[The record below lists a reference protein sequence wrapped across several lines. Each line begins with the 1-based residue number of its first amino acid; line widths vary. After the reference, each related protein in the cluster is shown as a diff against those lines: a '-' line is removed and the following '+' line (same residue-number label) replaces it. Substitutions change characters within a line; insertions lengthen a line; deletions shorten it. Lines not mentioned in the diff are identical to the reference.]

1 VKLLSIPYRYLYP
14 SAMFFVCIGVYAANN
29 DMFQVGE
36 TLFIGVIGYILLRL
50 DFHPAPILLGF
61 VLGPRFE
68 ENFRR
73 SLLISRGDLTT
84 FIERPISAF
93 FLAISV
99 LPIAAQI
106 YVWLRKPKVL
116 AGEKPIEADIPTTR
130 YSELAG

>member
-1 VKLLSIPYRYLYP
+1 VTFHLRPRFATNDVDLAKLAISHLQLKRLLKVRLI
-14 SAMFFVCIGVYAANN
+14 A
-29 DMFQVGE
+29 VGY
-36 TLFIGVIGYILLRL
+36 VLLRL

-73 SLLISRGDLTT
+73 SLLISRGDLMT

-93 FLAISV
+93 FLTICVV
-99 LPIAAQI
+99 LIVAQI
-106 YVWLRKPKVL
+106 YVWLRKPKIV
-116 AGEKPIEADIPTTR
+116 AEEKAIEAQVPRTS

>member
-1 VKLLSIPYRYLYP
+1 V
-14 SAMFFVCIGVYAANN
+14 A
-29 DMFQVGE
+29 
-36 TLFIGVIGYILLRL
+36 GYVLLRL

-73 SLLISRGDLTT
+73 SLLISRGDLMT
-84 FIERPISAF
+84 FIEHPISAF
-93 FLAISV
+93 FLMICV
-99 LPIAAQI
+99 LLIAAQI

-116 AGEKPIEADIPTTR
+116 AGEEPTGAESPTTR

>member
-1 VKLLSIPYRYLYP
+1 MV
-14 SAMFFVCIGVYAANN
+14 
-29 DMFQVGE
+29 
-36 TLFIGVIGYILLRL
+36 RL
-50 DFHPAPILLGF
+50 ALHSRRSGPAGTAL
-61 VLGPRFE
+61 E

-130 YSELAG
+130 VSDWRVNWISVDRSTSGLLSLSVPIESERAHVPKNGPYVAACIARY

>member
-1 VKLLSIPYRYLYP
+1 MV
-14 SAMFFVCIGVYAANN
+14 
-29 DMFQVGE
+29 
-36 TLFIGVIGYILLRL
+36 GYILLRL

-73 SLLISRGDLTT
+73 SLLISRGDLLT

-93 FLAISV
+93 FLLICVV
-99 LPIAAQI
+99 LIAAQI
-106 YVWLRKPKVL
+106 YVWLRKPKIL
-116 AGEKPIEADIPTTR
+116 AEEKAIEAEVPATR

>member
-1 VKLLSIPYRYLYP
+1 M
-14 SAMFFVCIGVYAANN
+14 A
-29 DMFQVGE
+29 
-36 TLFIGVIGYILLRL
+36 GYVLLRL

-73 SLLISRGDLTT
+73 SLLISRGDLMT
-84 FIERPISAF
+84 FVERPISAF
-93 FLAISV
+93 FLAVCV
-99 LPIAAQI
+99 LLIAAQI

-116 AGEKPIEADIPTTR
+116 AGEKPIEAESPTTR